1 MKNQETKI
9 NILTNLFG
17 IFQKSVEWAK
27 KYSFIDMFKGLFALI
42 VSAAV
47 LFIFLNPSYF
57 LERYEQFKEKQHTAE
72 VDKRLEISPKINFIL
87 EKLLVSTRCDRA
99 FLMELHNG
107 TNNLNGL
114 PFLYGDLTYE
124 QVSNDE
130 LDYISDFYV
139 NVPLARF
146 PITQKLFED
155 GYWYGT
161 VDELANIDKR
171 LASRIKINNGS
182 WIALILLKGQEH
194 YLGVVGVSYTDSAQ
208 VKKETVGKQLRTAA
222 INTITLLDK

>member
-1 MKNQETKI
+1 MENQEQKI
-9 NILTNLFG
+9 NILTSIFS
-17 IFQKSVEWAK
+17 IFQKSVEWSK
-27 KYSFIDMFKGLFALI
+27 KYTFLEMLKGLFVL
-42 VSAAV
+42 VTSAAV

-124 QVSNDE
+124 QVGNDE

-146 PITQKLFED
+146 PVTQKLFDD

-182 WIALILLKGQEH
+182 WIALILLKGSEH
-194 YLGVVGVSYTDSAQ
+194 YLGIIGVSFTDSLSVNKVA
-208 VKKETVGKQLRTAA
+208 VGRNLRTAA